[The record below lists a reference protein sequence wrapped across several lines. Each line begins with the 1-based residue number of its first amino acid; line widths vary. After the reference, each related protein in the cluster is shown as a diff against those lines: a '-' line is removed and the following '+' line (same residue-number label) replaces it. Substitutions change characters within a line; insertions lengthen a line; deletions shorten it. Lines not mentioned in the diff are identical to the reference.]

1 MKRIIVVA
9 FVAISFMHA
18 KAQLNMLSNNKPL
31 GYLNPAFQNYD
42 TDKGVVSIS
51 ISGLL
56 NPLVKEEVPVA
67 YLAIGEYKINE
78 DFRIGL
84 HSSSIENRLR
94 SVSST
99 MLYGSY
105 RLEMDKGNYLSLGVD
120 IGRYAYAVKSNEF
133 NKVLGPNKFTFGAD
147 SSGVGETVGLD
158 FGLGF
163 AYAYNGFFGGL
174 DISKMNTPSGYP
186 FPESQYTSPGDSM
199 VQFKDTTINYSEGNF
214 RPELG
219 INLMY
224 TWSASKNVSITH
236 SLHAANINADGVA
249 YIALQNF
256 AEFNKR
262 HSLGLGIFNN
272 GSTGFIASA
281 GFGFTENIKLEV
293 TSFILDDFNFNEQ
306 SRLYESSGY
315 RPSLEANIRFE
326 F

>member
-1 MKRIIVVA
+1 MKKIILVA
-9 FVAISFMHA
+9 FMAISAMHT
-18 KAQLNMLSNNKPL
+18 KAQTNILSNNKPL
-31 GYLNPAFQNYD
+31 GHLNPAIQNYD

-51 ISGLL
+51 GVMS
-56 NPLVKEEVPVA
+56 PRVKEEVPLA
-67 YLAIGEYKINE
+67 YLAIGEYKVNE
-78 DFRIGL
+78 NFRIGL
-84 HSSSIENRLR
+84 HSSRTENRLR

-105 RLEMDKGNYLSLGVD
+105 RLELEKGNYLSLGMD
-120 IGRYAYAVKSNEF
+120 IGRYAYAIKSAEF
-133 NKVLGPNKFTFGAD
+133 NKVLRPNKFTFGTD
-147 SSGVGETVGLD
+147 SSSVGEAVGLD

-174 DISKMNTPSGYP
+174 DISKMNTPSAYP
-186 FPESQYTSPGDSM
+186 FPASEYTSPRDSM
-199 VQFKDTTINYSEGNF
+199 IQLKDTMINYSKGDF

-224 TWSASKNVSITH
+224 TWSAGKNVSITH
-236 SLHAANINADGVA
+236 SVHAANINAAGVS
-249 YIALQNF
+249 YIGLQNF

-272 GSTGFIASA
+272 GVTGFIASA

-293 TSFILDDFNFNEQ
+293 TSFIVDDFNFNEQ
-306 SRLYESSGY
+306 SRAYESNGY
-315 RPSLEANIRFE
+315 KPSIEANIRFE

>member
-42 TDKGVVSIS
+42 SDKGVVS

-56 NPLVKEEVPVA
+56 NPLVKEEVPLA
-67 YLAIGEYKINE
+67 YLAIGEYKITEN
-78 DFRIGL
+78 FRVGL
-84 HSSSIENRLR
+84 HSSSTENRLR
-94 SVSST
+94 SISST

-105 RLEMDKGNYLSLGVD
+105 RLELDKGNYLSLGVD
-120 IGRYAYAVKSNEF
+120 IGRYAYAIKSNEF
-133 NKVLGPNKFTFGAD
+133 NKVLGPNKFTFGTD
-147 SSGVGETVGLD
+147 SSSVGETVGLD

-186 FPESQYTSPGDSM
+186 FPESHSTTSSDST

-236 SLHAANINADGVA
+236 SLHAAKINAAGVA

-262 HSLGLGIFNN
+262 HSLGLGVFNN

-293 TSFILDDFNFNEQ
+293 TSFIVDDLNFNKQ
-306 SRLYESSGY
+306 SRLYESNGY
-315 RPSLEANIRFE
+315 QPSIEANIRFE